1 MTTNYLT
8 NYLPYRKK
16 HYAKDEIKCEKAN
29 FIFLNNGTMIY
40 DMIAFNSYLD
50 ALIDAVKNHGEDLDE
65 MIDLVFTSYND
76 NLKPMLLR
84 EINK

>member
-1 MTTNYLT
+1 MTS

-16 HYAKDEIKCEKAN
+16 RYTKDEIKCEKTN
-29 FIFLNNGTMIY
+29 FIFLKNGTMIY

-65 MIDLVFTSYND
+65 MIDLVFTSYNE